1 MRGRVFYIALL
12 LVSVLVSKAQSNYQL
27 RSQIIEAES
36 NKDWFSACQYYN
48 RLYYS
53 DSTNLKMRFG
63 YANAARLSYDYD
75 VALRLY
81 TGLAAIDNGRRF
93 PLTFYWIGQLLKSKQ
108 KYKEAKKWFSK
119 FYKLNL
125 KKGKYTYFK
134 NKAKLEMEACDIA
147 QIVLTEMGKVNPLEH
162 LDATI
167 NSKQSEYGAF
177 EKDSSL
183 YFSSVRVP
191 ERKTAPKDV
200 QEAQAEAAKIYY
212 SKIFKSDVKNQKFK
226 KIKQLDTLINS
237 NYLNNANT
245 CISEDNTTMIVS
257 RCRALNAS
265 DYQCD
270 LYESHYDGKKWK
282 QAEKMPEPVNQPSFS
297 TTQANLTKL
306 DGKDVL
312 FFVSDRPRGEG
323 GLDIW
328 YSYKNKD
335 GSYEKPVNAGNKVN
349 TPDDDVTPW
358 YVDETKTLYFSSTY
372 HKGFGGFDVFKSSF
386 SNGQFLEPENLY
398 LPINSSH
405 NDLYYTVSKDGR
417 RMYLSSNRTGALFEN
432 KQNCCN
438 DIFRYTVTV
447 DSVKGETPVLRI
459 DTVKIMREQMKL
471 LVPLTLYFH
480 NDEPDPRTKN
490 TSTSKSYETTFT
502 EYKALEPQYT
512 KEYSAGLKGMAKEI
526 AANRI
531 TNFFSDSLES
541 GLDALNHFSDLLE
554 KVLRN
559 GETVKITM
567 KGYCSPL
574 ASTDYNINLAKRRIS
589 SLKNYFATTKN
600 GVFNKYVNNV
610 NEGEGKIIFEQV
622 DIGELPVSKV
632 SDNFLDKRNS
642 VYSPFAASE
651 RKIQIIAISFGK

>member
-1 MRGRVFYIALL
+1 MYIALL
-12 LVSVLVSKAQSNYQL
+12 FSCLVIGKGQSNYQL
-27 RSQIIEAES
+27 RSQIIEAEG

-53 DSTNLKMRFG
+53 DSTNLKMRYG
-63 YANAARLSYDYD
+63 YANAARLSYDYE

-108 KYKEAKKWFSK
+108 KYKEAKKWFTK
-119 FYKLNL
+119 FYKLKL
-125 KKGKYTYFK
+125 KKGKYTYYK
-134 NKAKLEMEACDIA
+134 TKAKLEMDACDWA
-147 QIVLTEMGKVNPLEH
+147 LIVLNESGKPPAMEH

-167 NSKQSEYGAF
+167 NSKQSEYAAF

-191 ERKTAPKDV
+191 EKKTAPKDIA
-200 QEAQAEAAKIYY
+200 EAQAEAAKVYY
-212 SKIFKSDVKNQKFK
+212 SKIYKSDVKNKKFK

-245 CISEDNTTMIVS
+245 SINEDHTLMIVS

-270 LYESHYDGKKWK
+270 LYESRYDGKKWK
-282 QAEKMPEPVNQPSFS
+282 QAEKLPEPVNQPSFS
-297 TTQANLTKL
+297 TTQCQLTTL
-306 DGKDVL
+306 GEKDVL
-312 FFVSDRPRGEG
+312 FFVSDRPGGEG

-328 YSYKNKD
+328 YCYRNKD
-335 GSYEKPVNAGNKVN
+335 GSYEKPVNAGKRVN
-349 TPDDDVTPW
+349 SPDDDITPW
-358 YVDETKTLYFSSTY
+358 FVDTTKTLYFSSTY
-372 HKGFGGFDVFKSSF
+372 HKGFGGFDVFKSRF
-386 SNGQFLEPENLY
+386 SDGQFSEPENLY

-405 NDLYYTVSKDGR
+405 NDLYYTLSKDGR
-417 RMYLSSNRTGALFEN
+417 RMYLSSNRTGSLFEN

-438 DIFRYTVTV
+438 DIYRYTVASDTA
-447 DSVKGETPVLRI
+447 EPAAPVFVV
-459 DTVKIMREQMKL
+459 DTVKIVKEQMKL

-490 TSTSKSYETTFT
+490 TTTTKSYETTFT
-502 EYKALEPQYT
+502 EYKVLQDQYT
-512 KEYSAGLKGMAKEI
+512 KEYSAGLKGMAREI

-531 TNFFSDSLES
+531 TNFFSDSLET
-541 GLDALNHFSDLLE
+541 GLDNLQQFSDLLE

-559 GETVKITM
+559 GETVKITL

-574 ASTDYNINLAKRRIS
+574 ASSEYNINLAKRRIS
-589 SLKNYFATTKN
+589 SLRNYFATTKN
-600 GVFNKYVNNV
+600 GMFNRYVDNTK
-610 NEGEGKIIFEQV
+610 EGEGKIIFEQV
-622 DIGELPVSKV
+622 DVGELPVSKV

-642 VYSPFAASE
+642 VYSPYAASE
-651 RKIQIIAISFGK
+651 RKIQIIAISFGN